1 MIKTPSTTSWSPS
14 LEREAN
20 KVYCKIKTL
29 LREKLKEFEFN
40 QRPPLE
46 GAVAKRLGELNKN
59 NTK

>member
-20 KVYCKIKTL
+20 KVYRKIKTL
-29 LREKLKEFEFN
+29 LRGKLKEFEFI

-46 GAVAKRLGELNKN
+46 GAVAKRLGELIK
-59 NTK
+59 K